1 MIIKSK
7 SNSYFKCS
15 CKIRVGRCKNLEHP
29 RIFTEYL
36 ANSHQKYIER
46 WALSKYTIWP
56 NETSNLNKEEG
67 RTKIGQLINDYKY
80 KKYAD
85 GEPVRKLNN
94 MELNQIKDRSFNEIY
109 KHIKYF
115 LDNYFPENIREFN
128 AIIPIPPTGPSLRT
142 IPFDICDKLQGDGL
156 INYKN
161 FINVVEEVKFDE
173 KNMKNIKDFDK
184 KENILEDKF
193 ILGDAK
199 NIENSTG
206 ILVIDDVYKTGA
218 TARRV
223 LDIINSVAP
232 EVPKYFLSV
241 SFTVLNEVIPGGKV

>member
-46 WALSKYTIWP
+46 WALSKYTIWES
-56 NETSNLNKEEG
+56 ETSNLNKEG
-67 RTKIGQLINDYKY
+67 HTKIGQLISDYKY

-85 GEPVRKLNN
+85 GESERKLNDI
-94 MELNQIKDRSFNEIY
+94 ELNQMRDRSFEEIFR
-109 KHIKYF
+109 HVKYF
-115 LDNYFPENIREFN
+115 LDNYFPRNIREFN
-128 AIIPIPPTGPSLRT
+128 ATIPIPPSGSKLRT
-142 IPFDICDKLQGDGL
+142 IPFEISDKLQEDGL
-156 INYKN
+156 INFQDLVKVKE
-161 FINVVEEVKFDE
+161 IKIEEGKLS
-173 KNMKNIKDFDK
+173 NITNFDK
-184 KENILEDKF
+184 KEDTLKKLF
-193 ILGDAK
+193 GLGDTK
-199 NIENSTG
+199 NIEHLTG
-206 ILVIDDVYKTGA
+206 VLIIDDVYKTGA

-232 EVPKYFLSV
+232 EIPKYFLSV
-241 SFTVLNEVIPGGKV
+241 SFTVLNEVIPGGKA

>member
-7 SNSYFKCS
+7 SNSDFKCL
-15 CKIRVGRCKNLEHP
+15 CQIRVGRCKNLEHP

-46 WALSKYTIWP
+46 WALSKYTIWE
-56 NETSNLNKEEG
+56 NETSNLNNKKG
-67 RTKIGQLINDYKY
+67 HTKIGQLIYDYKY
-80 KKYAD
+80 KKHAD
-85 GEPVRKLNN
+85 GEIIKELNEV
-94 MELNQIKDRSFNEIY
+94 ELNQIKNRSFNEIY

-115 LDNYFPENIREFN
+115 LNNYFPENIREFN
-128 AIIPIPPTGPSLRT
+128 ATIPIPPTKPSLRT
-142 IPFDICDKLQGDGL
+142 LPFEICDKLQEDGL
-156 INYKN
+156 INCKN
-161 FINVVEEVKFDE
+161 FINVVEKVKFDE
-173 KNMKNIKDFDK
+173 ENLKNIKDFDK
-184 KENILEDKF
+184 KENILEKKF

-199 NIENSTG
+199 NIEHLTG

-223 LDIINSVAP
+223 LDIINSIAP

>member
-85 GEPVRKLNN
+85 SEPVRKLNDI
-94 MELNQIKDRSFNEIY
+94 ELNQIRDRSFEEIF
-109 KHIKYF
+109 KHAKYF
-115 LDNYFPENIREFN
+115 LDNYFPRDIREFN
-128 AIIPIPPTGPSLRT
+128 ATIPIPPTGSNLRT
-142 IPFDICDKLQGDGL
+142 IPFEISDKLQEDGL
-156 INYKN
+156 MNYKDLVKVKAIK
-161 FINVVEEVKFDE
+161 FEERKL
-173 KNMKNIKDFDK
+173 KNIANFGTKVDTLKD
-184 KENILEDKF
+184 LF
-193 ILGDAK
+193 ILGDTK
-199 NIENSTG
+199 NIEHLRG

-223 LDIINSVAP
+223 LEIINSVAP

-241 SFTVLNEVIPGGKV
+241 SFTVLNEVIPGGKL

>member
-36 ANSHQKYIER
+36 ANSYQKYIER

-109 KHIKYF
+109 KHVKYF
-115 LDNYFPENIREFN
+115 LDNYFPIDIREFN

-161 FINVVEEVKFDE
+161 FIKLRANK
-173 KNMKNIKDFDK
+173 
-184 KENILEDKF
+184 
-193 ILGDAK
+193 
-199 NIENSTG
+199 
-206 ILVIDDVYKTGA
+206 
-218 TARRV
+218 
-223 LDIINSVAP
+223 
-232 EVPKYFLSV
+232 
-241 SFTVLNEVIPGGKV
+241 